1 VTSDGAPR
9 PRREEVDIEER
20 GGVGEALLGLA
31 QAGVGGAA
39 GAWVGSKLSSQGA
52 EQPPP
57 KPPEPKIELPPGVE
71 VSDNH

>member
-1 VTSDGAPR
+1 VAVTLEEAPR

-20 GGVGEALLGLA
+20 GGVSEALLGLA

-39 GAWVGSKLSSQGA
+39 GAWVGNKLSSQSA

-57 KPPEPKIELPPGVE
+57 EPPEPTIELPPGV
-71 VSDNH
+71 DC